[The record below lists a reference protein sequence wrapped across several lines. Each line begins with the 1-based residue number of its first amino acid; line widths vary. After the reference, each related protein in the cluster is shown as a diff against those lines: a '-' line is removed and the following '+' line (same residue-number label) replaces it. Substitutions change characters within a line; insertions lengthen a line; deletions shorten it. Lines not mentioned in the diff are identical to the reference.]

1 MAVSYQEVNLMA
13 TQNAELI
20 RQLNSLMTLTA
31 HEATTARARVSQA
44 TTDATRSELTENA
57 RKCDERS
64 ALLRQAVTDL
74 GGAPDVLGVAL
85 SKAAAT
91 AKLPLEQSM
100 PITEALLADLAL
112 EHELFDRARL
122 VKVLAAD
129 ADAPELVAIA
139 ERLEDAHG
147 NTIQWLFTVLAE
159 TAIGGPAAL
168 APTGFQA
175 AAGTA
180 RGAATFAAGATA
192 TGVNRV
198 VATAGNLSQKT
209 GETVTRQLE
218 RLKSLTSSA
227 RNVVGAGREASLT
240 EAERQAEKQF
250 GEDAARTVHHLREN
264 LGVVAASDLP
274 IKNYENKTASEITTA
289 ISRLRR
295 SDDIQVVVAYEKAH
309 KNRSS
314 VVNAGTR
321 QVAQLAEQLVNS

>member
-1 MAVSYQEVNLMA
+1 MT

-20 RQLNSLMTLTA
+20 RQLNTLLTLTA

-44 TTDATRSELTENA
+44 TAEATRRELTENA
-57 RKCDERS
+57 RKSDERF
-64 ALLRQAVTDL
+64 ALIRQAVKDL

-85 SKAAAT
+85 SKAAAA
-91 AKLPLEQSM
+91 AKLPLEQSV

-129 ADAPELVAIA
+129 ADAPDLVAIA
-139 ERLEDAHG
+139 TRLEDAHG

-180 RGAATFAAGATA
+180 RSAATFAAGAAA
-192 TGVNRV
+192 TGVNRAV
-198 VATAGNLSQKT
+198 VTASNLSQKT
-209 GETVTRQLE
+209 GETVTQQLE

-227 RNVVGAGREASLT
+227 RKVVGAGREASLH
-240 EAERQAEKQF
+240 EAEKQANKQF
-250 GEDAARTVHHLREN
+250 GKDAARAVHHLRED
-264 LGVVAASDLP
+264 LGVVAGSDLP
-274 IKNYENKTASEITTA
+274 IKNYDDKTATEITTA
-289 ISRLRR
+289 ISRLR
-295 SDDIQVVVAYEKAH
+295 SAEEVQVLVAYEKAH
-309 KNRSS
+309 KDRSS
-314 VVNAGTR
+314 VVEAGKR
-321 QVAQLAEQLVNS
+321 HLAQLAEQLVNS

>member
-1 MAVSYQEVNLMA
+1 MA
-13 TQNAELI
+13 TQNVELI
-20 RQLNSLMTLTA
+20 RQLNTLLTLTA

-44 TTDATRSELTENA
+44 TTDATRRELTENA

-64 ALLRQAVTDL
+64 ALIRQAVKDL
-74 GGAPDVLGVAL
+74 GGAPDVLGIAL

-129 ADAPELVAIA
+129 ADAPDLVAVA
-139 ERLEDAHG
+139 ERLENAHG
-147 NTIQWLFTVLAE
+147 ETIQWLFTVLAE

-180 RGAATFAAGATA
+180 RGAATFAAGAAA
-192 TGVNRV
+192 TGVNRA
-198 VATAGNLSQKT
+198 VATAGNLSEKT
-209 GETVTRQLE
+209 SETFSQQID

-227 RNVVGAGREASLT
+227 RKVVGAGREASLT
-240 EAERQAEKQF
+240 EAEKQAGKQF
-250 GEDAARTVHHLREN
+250 GKDAAKSVHSVREG

-274 IKNYENKTASEITTA
+274 IKNFENKTASEINTA
-289 ISRLRR
+289 IGRLRTP
-295 SDDIQVVVAYEKAH
+295 DDVQVVLAYEKAH

-314 VVNAGTR
+314 VVDAATR